1 MCGIAGILNFQH
13 KPVDLSVLKQMSDTL
28 SHRGPDGE
36 GIWHNEQK
44 NIGLAHRRLAI
55 IDLSDEARQPMHY
68 LGRYT
73 IVYNGEIYNYLE
85 LKAELEK
92 KGYQFVSHSD
102 TEVIL
107 AAFDHKRE
115 KCLEDFDGM
124 FAFAIWDNKLQQL
137 FLARDRFG
145 EKPLRYYMDSERI
158 VFASEVKALFKA
170 GVPKKVSKEK
180 MDNFVQNN
188 ISIYNTETF
197 FDGIKKLPHG
207 HYAFVQNGNIDIR
220 EYYRLQYK
228 NLVSMDDHE
237 YAEEFKRLFFL
248 SINRRLRSDVPVA
261 TSFSGGLDSS
271 GIVCVM
277 HQLKEKVNYKL
288 FSARFGDDVKD
299 EGKWMKHIT
308 DLLHFPQI
316 NKQIE
321 PQEILEDIEKIVYHN
336 EIPIGSTSVTAQY
349 LLYKEVKNHHV
360 KVILDGQGADE
371 MLAGYGHYRFHYLN
385 DLLLRFRVAEYIN
398 ERRAYNDAYQTSL
411 PIGPWQLT
419 KMFLTK
425 TVKPFEDNTRGYQS
439 FKATLYNDMMMS
451 LQLLLNFSDSNSM
464 AHGVEVRLPFL
475 YHKLVD
481 FAFSLPANQIYRNAT
496 TKYVYRNAMNGIIPD
511 AILNRKDKVGFAPPQ
526 ERWLPQFKLSEKS
539 RLRDMGLTYSDNH
552 WRNYI
557 SEVFLKV
564 ADSRY

>member
-1 MCGIAGILNFQH
+1 MCGIAGIFNFQH
-13 KPVDLSVLKQMSDTL
+13 KPVDLSVLKQMSDTI
-28 SHRGPDGE
+28 SYRGIDGE
-36 GIWHNEQK
+36 GVWLSEQK
-44 NIGLAHRRLAI
+44 NLGFAHRRLAI
-55 IDLSDEARQPMHY
+55 IDLSEEARQPMHY
-68 LGRYT
+68 MGRYT

-85 LKAELEK
+85 LKTDLEK

-107 AAFDHKRE
+107 AAFDNKRE

-145 EKPLRYYMDSERI
+145 EKPLRYYMDSERL
-158 VFASEVKALFKA
+158 VFASEIKALFKA
-170 GVPKKVSKEK
+170 KVPKKVSKEK
-180 MDNFVQNN
+180 MGNFLENN
-188 ISIYNTETF
+188 VSIYNTETF

-207 HYAFVQNGNIDIR
+207 HYAIVQNGKIDIR
-220 EYYRLQYK
+220 EYYRLQYR
-228 NLVSMDDHE
+228 NIVAMDDHE
-237 YAEEFKRLFFL
+237 CAEEFRRLFFL
-248 SINRRLRSDVPVA
+248 SVSRRLRSDVPVA

-277 HQLKEKVNYKL
+277 HHLREKVNYKL
-288 FSARFGDDVKD
+288 FSARFDDDVKD

-308 DLLHFPQI
+308 DSFHFPQI

-321 PQEILEDIEKIVYHN
+321 PKEILEEIEKIVYHN
-336 EIPIGSTSVTAQY
+336 EIPVGSTSVAAQY
-349 LLYKEVKNHHV
+349 LLYKEVKNNHI

-385 DLLLRFRVAEYIN
+385 DLLLRFRVVEYMN
-398 ERRAYNDAYQTSL
+398 ERRAYNDIYQNSL

-425 TVKPFEDNTRGYQS
+425 TVKPFEDNTLGYQS
-439 FKATLYNDMMMS
+439 FKAALFNDMVHN
-451 LQLLLNFSDSNSM
+451 LQQLLNFSDSNSM
-464 AHGVEVRLPFL
+464 AHGVEARLPFL

-481 FAFSLPANQIYRNAT
+481 FVFSLPANQIYRNAT
-496 TKYVYRNAMNGIIPD
+496 TKYVYRNAMKGIIPD
-511 AILNRKDKVGFAPPQ
+511 VILNRKDKLGFAPPQ
-526 ERWLPQFKLSEKS
+526 ERWLSQFKLPEKS
-539 RLRDMGLTYSDNH
+539 RLREMGLYHSDNH

-564 ADSRY
+564 ADTRY

>member
-1 MCGIAGILNFQH
+1 MCGIAGIFNFQH
-13 KPVDLSVLKQMSDTL
+13 KPVDLSVLKQMSDTI
-28 SHRGPDGE
+28 SYRGTDGE
-36 GIWHNEQK
+36 GIWINEQK
-44 NIGLAHRRLAI
+44 NLGFAHRRLAI
-55 IDLSDEARQPMHY
+55 IDLSEEARQPMHY

-73 IVYNGEIYNYLE
+73 IVYNGEIYNYIE
-85 LKAELEK
+85 LKADLEK

-107 AAFDHKRE
+107 AAFDNKRE

-145 EKPLRYYMDSERI
+145 EKPLRYYMDSERL
-158 VFASEVKALFKA
+158 VFASEIKALFKA
-170 GVPKKVSKEK
+170 KVPKKVSKEK
-180 MDNFVQNN
+180 MENFLENN
-188 ISIYNTETF
+188 VSIYNTETF

-220 EYYRLQYK
+220 EYYRLQYR
-228 NLVSMDDHE
+228 NIVAMDDHE
-237 YAEEFKRLFFL
+237 CAEEFRRLFFL
-248 SINRRLRSDVPVA
+248 SISRRLRSDVPVA

-277 HQLKEKVNYKL
+277 HQLREKVNYKL
-288 FSARFGDDVKD
+288 FSARFDDDVKD
-299 EGKWMKHIT
+299 EGKWMKYIT
-308 DLLHFPQI
+308 DSLHFPQV
-316 NKQIE
+316 NKPIE
-321 PQEILEDIEKIVYHN
+321 PKEILEEIEKIVYHN
-336 EIPIGSTSVTAQY
+336 EIPIGSTSVAAQY
-349 LLYKEVKNHHV
+349 LLYKEVKNHHI

-385 DLLLRFRVAEYIN
+385 DLLLRFRVMEYMN
-398 ERRAYNDAYQTSL
+398 ERRAYNDRYQNSL

-425 TVKPFEDNTRGYQS
+425 TVRPFEDNTLGYQS
-439 FKATLYNDMMMS
+439 FKAALFNDMVQN
-451 LQLLLNFSDSNSM
+451 LQQLLNFSDSNSM
-464 AHGVEVRLPFL
+464 AHGVEARLPFL

-481 FAFSLPANQIYRNAT
+481 FVFSLPANQIYRNAT
-496 TKYVYRNAMNGIIPD
+496 TKYVYRNAMKGIIPD
-511 AILNRKDKVGFAPPQ
+511 VILNRKDKLGFAPPQ
-526 ERWLPQFKLSEKS
+526 ERWLPQFKLPEKS
-539 RLRDMGLTYSDNH
+539 RLREMGLTYSDNH

-564 ADSRY
+564 ADTRY